1 MYITR
6 KKTNSAKL
14 KILSKKQRIESC
26 PETMIHSATEHA
38 DDVTHYY
45 VTITTIAEK
54 EMSGFLKGLPVNKQ
68 TASLAR

>member
-6 KKTNSAKL
+6 KKNSAKL
-14 KILSKKQRIESC
+14 KTQTKKQCIESC
-26 PETMIHSATEHA
+26 PETMIHSAKEHA
-38 DDVTHYY
+38 DDVIHYY